1 MSTQTNPKS
10 ATVEKKPT
18 VIIFYK
24 KNFYLKF
31 YILESKR
38 RVTQKYDKQFEQ

>member
-18 VIIFYK
+18 MIIFYK
-24 KNFYLKF
+24 KKF
-31 YILESKR
+31 LFKI
-38 RVTQKYDKQFEQ
+38 